1 MSSSAIS
8 VPGIG
13 SGLDVNGIVTKL
25 MSVEQVGLN
34 KIKSD
39 ENSVKTKLSI
49 YGILKSSF
57 SAFQDASKTLTNP
70 ESLNAMTTTSGDA
83 TKITATANSSAPSG
97 SYTLA
102 VSKLAQSQ
110 RLVAASVPSSTNYIG
125 SGTMTISLGTYDSS
139 GNTFTARSDKTPVTI
154 TIGSGQGTLVGI
166 KNAINSANAGVT
178 ASIVNDGTGYR
189 LSISSKETG
198 ANNGIKITTT
208 DADDGTDTDLN
219 SISQFAYDPTLP
231 QGTGKNLESK
241 QSAQDAELTI
251 DGISIKKPSNTISD
265 AIDGVTFNLLQPT
278 STDVKIDVNRDTA
291 ALKKNLD
298 TFVKAYNDVRNKL
311 SDQQTKGATLASDTT
326 PGALQRQLRKLLGQ
340 SVPAYSTQLA
350 DVGISI
356 DRTGV
361 MSVSSTKLDAA
372 LSKDPNI
379 IKSLFSDTAVTSDSR
394 VSFKSATSKTV
405 VGTYGVNVTTA
416 PSTGV
421 SVSGTIN
428 GVNATGSGNSL
439 VGATG
444 DPTDGLNINIPDGVS
459 GSLGTVTFSRGIAS
473 TLSNWI
479 DSLNADG
486 GSFNSRDTALN
497 AKLKRLTT
505 AEDRYNTRLTDLE
518 KRYRAQYARLDSML
532 SRMQQTSTYLSRQLA
547 QL

>member
-13 SGLDVNGIVTKL
+13 SGLDVNGIVSKL
-25 MSVEQVGLN
+25 MAVEQVGLN

-70 ESLNAMTTTSGDA
+70 ESLNPMTTTSGDA

-102 VSKLAQSQ
+102 VTKLAQSQ
-110 RLVAASVPSSTNYIG
+110 RLVSSSLTSSTNYIG
-125 SGTMTISLGTYDSS
+125 SGTMTISLGSYDST
-139 GNTFTARSDKTPVTI
+139 NNKFTERSDKTPVTI
-154 TIGSGQGTLVGI
+154 NIGSGQGTLVGI

-178 ASIVNDGTGYR
+178 ASIVNDGSGFR

-198 ANNGIKITTT
+198 ANNSIKISTS

-219 SISQFAYDPTLP
+219 SISQFAYDPTLAKDA
-231 QGTGKNLESK
+231 GKNLASK
-241 QSAQDAELTI
+241 QTAQDAELTI
-251 DGISIKKPSNTISD
+251 DGIDIKKPSNTISD
-265 AIDGVTFNLLQPT
+265 AIEGVTFNLLQPT
-278 STDVKIDVNRDTA
+278 TTDVKIDVNRDTA

-311 SDQQTKGATLASDTT
+311 SDQQTKGATLQSDTT

-340 SVPAYSTQLA
+340 TVPAYSTQLA

-356 DRTGV
+356 DRTGI
-361 MSVSSTKLDAA
+361 MSVNSTKLDTA
-372 LSKDPNI
+372 LSKDPNV
-379 IKSLFSDTAVTSDSR
+379 IKNLFSDTAVSSDSR

-405 VGTYGVNVTTA
+405 VGTYGVNITTA

-421 SVSGTIN
+421 SVAGSIN
-428 GVNATGSGNSL
+428 GVNGTGSGNSL

-459 GSLGTVTFSRGIAS
+459 GDLGTVKFSRGIAS

-486 GSFNSRDTALN
+486 GSFNSRDNALN
-497 AKLKRLTT
+497 AQLKRLT
-505 AEDRYNTRLTDLE
+505 ASEDRYNTRLTDLE
-518 KRYRAQYARLDSML
+518 KRYRAQYAKLDSTL
-532 SRMQQTSTYLSRQLA
+532 SSMQKTSNYLSQQLA
-547 QL
+547 RL